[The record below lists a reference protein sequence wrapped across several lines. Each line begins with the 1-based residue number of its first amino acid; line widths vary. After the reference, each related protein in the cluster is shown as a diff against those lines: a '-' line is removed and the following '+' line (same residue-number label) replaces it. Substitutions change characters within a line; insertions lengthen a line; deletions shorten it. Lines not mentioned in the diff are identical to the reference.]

1 MSLNLPDVKKWNSCN
16 LFNFKSYQSWF
27 RRLQFSFCLW
37 GQLNKLQPVK
47 LLLFFS
53 NCCPWISGTWLEICR
68 FITICYAAAQCVV
81 CIVQR
86 SKLKLKLCMHD
97 NNRTAT
103 FEKELNHNQES
114 YLLFHR
120 CASTKTSLPRLLQI
134 EIWPPLMS
142 TMGPKPLWSSII
154 HFWNMQKHETV
165 PRVVFFPK
173 LQSWNLLIS
182 IFFQRHSRSSCQKS
196 Y

>member
-1 MSLNLPDVKKWNSCN
+1 MGSIKQIAASKAVT
-16 LFNFKSYQSWF
+16 
-27 RRLQFSFCLW
+27 
-37 GQLNKLQPVK
+37 
-47 LLLFFS
+47 FFL

-134 EIWPPLMS
+134 EIWPPLCPQCGLS
-142 TMGPKPLWSSII
+142 LYEIASIP
-154 HFWNMQKHETV
+154 FRNMQKHETV
-165 PRVVFFPK
+165 PRVVLFPK
-173 LQSWNLLIS
+173 LTSLWTIW
-182 IFFQRHSRSSCQKS
+182 F
-196 Y
+196 

>member
-1 MSLNLPDVKKWNSCN
+1 MGSIKQIAV
-16 LFNFKSYQSWF
+16 
-27 RRLQFSFCLW
+27 
-37 GQLNKLQPVK
+37 VK

-53 NCCPWISGTWLEICR
+53 TAVLE
-68 FITICYAAAQCVV
+68 FLELGSKYVDLSLFAMLLHSVPLV
-81 CIVQR
+81 VQR

-134 EIWPPLMS
+134 EIWPPLCPQWGLS
-142 TMGPKPLWSSII
+142 LYEVVFIY
-154 HFWNMQKHETV
+154 FRNMQKHETV
-165 PRVVFFPK
+165 PRVVLFPK
-173 LQSWNLLIS
+173 LRVFELFDFN
-182 IFFQRHSRSSCQKS
+182 IFHLVKKVCINFSQFVYQLEKLALNNQAS
-196 Y
+196 YKTIVQICWI

>member
-1 MSLNLPDVKKWNSCN
+1 MGSIK
-16 LFNFKSYQSWF
+16 QIAA
-27 RRLQFSFCLW
+27 
-37 GQLNKLQPVK
+37 VK

-53 NCCPWISGTWLEICR
+53 TAVLE
-68 FITICYAAAQCVV
+68 FLELGSKYVDLSLFAMLLHSVPLV
-81 CIVQR
+81 VQR

-134 EIWPPLMS
+134 EIWPPLCPQWD
-142 TMGPKPLWSSII
+142 PKP
-154 HFWNMQKHETV
+154 F
-165 PRVVFFPK
+165 
-173 LQSWNLLIS
+173 
-182 IFFQRHSRSSCQKS
+182 
-196 Y
+196 